1 MLFSGEMYTS
11 GTVGTARPV
20 DLVVKNLT
28 PNFKAGLTWYISR
41 HVCCE
46 NIERWS
52 YFCGVAMAMVF
63 LHGFPRSNDAMFAI
77 IFSAY
82 QHRYVD
88 HNYVQARRV
97 CYFLWLLAA
106 LVSAPTLVA
115 RVYVEVF
122 KRQTLTLI
130 QRRTL
135 KQMHTSFLL
144 TLGADEKKYR
154 KSNVQFFLDWSHLK
168 TLHWSFFL

>member
-1 MLFSGEMYTS
+1 
-11 GTVGTARPV
+11 
-20 DLVVKNLT
+20 
-28 PNFKAGLTWYISR
+28 
-41 HVCCE
+41 
-46 NIERWS
+46 
-52 YFCGVAMAMVF
+52 
-63 LHGFPRSNDAMFAI
+63 MFAI

-106 LVSAPTLVA
+106 LLSAPTLVA

-122 KRQTLTLI
+122 KRQRLTLI

-135 KQMHTSFLL
+135 KQRHISFLL
-144 TLGADEKKYR
+144 IFEDDNIMYNFLWIEITLKHCIDLFSTGGR
-154 KSNVQFFLDWSHLK
+154 KSNSLLVYSGLGQ
-168 TLHWSFFL
+168 TLAVEVI